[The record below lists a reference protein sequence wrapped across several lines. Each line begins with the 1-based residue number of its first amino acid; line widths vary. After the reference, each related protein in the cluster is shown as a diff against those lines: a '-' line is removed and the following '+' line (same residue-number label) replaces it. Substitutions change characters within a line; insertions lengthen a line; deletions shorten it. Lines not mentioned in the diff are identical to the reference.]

1 MHLVQTPYT
10 HPAGWKDACIK
21 LGEWKNV
28 LSRGVFAIR
37 LFERYTRIFSDYVAH
52 QPAPLSAA
60 WKRGGRRCCTAENPL
75 GNFLVSGR
83 GLFWQGQG
91 LFKLLRAR
99 QPLRSER
106 GKQKTFITAV
116 FRWLGEQVEQDF
128 RVIPAAPCLLLV
140 PTRIFI
146 RNGLSGAY
154 PTRRT
159 RPLLRPFFTF
169 FHFFL
174 FSFYLFFF
182 QTRFCASII

>member
-52 QPAPLSAA
+52 QPAPLRRLK
-60 WKRGGRRCCTAENPL
+60 KRRSEVLHGGKSPRKLL
-75 GNFLVSGR
+75 GLGTRVV
-83 GLFWQGQG
+83 LTGQG

-174 FSFYLFFF
+174 FSFYLLFF